1 MKLHQKL
8 SYISLGRGG
17 YVIYHDDQ
25 GEIKFDYE
33 FGGGDCVA
41 IIFVPEPY
49 HWHNLT
55 GRNEGERLQILTFVA
70 EQAIRD
76 QAPGCRY
83 EISDKFIELWKRAD

>member
-17 YVIYHDDQ
+17 YVIYQDEYC
-25 GEIKFDYE
+25 EIKFDYE

-41 IIFVPEPY
+41 IIFVPEPQ
-49 HWHNLT
+49 HWHQQT
-55 GRNEGERLQILTFVA
+55 GRDESERLQILTSVA

-83 EISDKFIELWKRAD
+83 DISDKFIEL